1 MTYTEHSDHYH
12 YVTVRDAFAGED
24 GRTALA
30 LGPFRTRG
38 EAEARVE
45 AVRRFVSGRR
55 FSDVFSTAFLAFGT
69 SRVTMPRGKAA
80 PVGKLNKHLAHV
92 LAPVLA

>member
-1 MTYTEHSDHYH
+1 MSYAEHSDHYH
-12 YVTVRDAFAGED
+12 YVTVRDAFAGD
-24 GRTALA
+24 AGRTALA

-38 EAEARVE
+38 EAEGHVE
-45 AVRRFVSGRR
+45 TVRRFVSGRR

-80 PVGKLNKHLAHV
+80 PVGKLNAHLADA